1 VSPFA
6 LFLAL
11 VCAVRPTA
19 LAAVAALLASERPR
33 RLLLVYV
40 VAGLA
45 ESLAV
50 GLLLVLVFRTAAI
63 HHAQPRAGVELAL
76 GLIALLAARAAL
88 REAARPKPA
97 LEPEQEAPE
106 SARRARRA
114 RLGAELGRRMR
125 DPSATT
131 AAAAGV
137 LTHLPG
143 LFYLMGL
150 NAIIGTNPAPGSGI
164 AQVVIFNAIWFAIPI
179 AALLASVR
187 DPEWTKAQVERATAW
202 FAVHSRQAVPAV
214 LIGVGIYLI
223 ARGVIEVA

>member
-1 VSPFA
+1 MSPFA

-19 LAAVAALLASERPR
+19 LAAVAALLASARPR

-40 VAGLA
+40 LAGLA

-88 REAARPKPA
+88 REARRPKPA
-97 LEPEQEAPE
+97 PT
-106 SARRARRA
+106 SSTARRA

-143 LFYLMGL
+143 LFYLMAL
-150 NAIIGTNPAPGSGI
+150 NAIIGTNPAPGDGI
-164 AQVVIFNAIWFAIPI
+164 AQVLIFNAIWFAIPI
-179 AALLASVR
+179 AALLAAVR
-187 DPEWTKAQVERATAW
+187 DPEWTEAQVERATAW
-202 FAVHSRQAVPAV
+202 FTAHSRLAVPA
-214 LIGVGIYLI
+214 LLAGVGVYLI
-223 ARGVIEVA
+223 IRAVIDVA